1 MHRLSAVDIVIQLFH
16 IRDGGCMQADRG
28 PKVIMHVLR
37 IKKGVYQVEGK
48 YAYSKLDRCNTKRK
62 LKEKK
67 SKVCVRRER

>member
-1 MHRLSAVDIVIQLFH
+1 
-16 IRDGGCMQADRG
+16 MQADRG